1 MRTSGARPHIVVVGG
16 GISGLAAALAVL
28 DRSAGEM
35 DVTVLEGAAVLGGK
49 LALTEVAGIPVDAGA
64 ESMLARRPEG
74 LALVHA
80 AGLGDDVVHPAA
92 AGASVWSRGAMRP
105 LPSGQLMGIP
115 GDLRSLAASGVIS
128 LPGLARIP
136 LDHVLARTPVRGD
149 VSLGSFVAGRLGR
162 EVVDRLV
169 EPLLGGV
176 YAGHA
181 DELSLDATLPQLSG
195 AVRVERSLLR
205 AVEQVLGSGSAGA
218 AVGVAG
224 AGIAGPTAE
233 PPGLARPVFAGI
245 SGGVGRLP
253 GAVAAA
259 CERAGATVRVGA
271 MVRELRRSPGG
282 WRVVLGP
289 ARQPEQIFA
298 DAVVLAVPAPAASR
312 LLQGVAPD
320 AAADLGTIEYAGVG
334 LVTFAVPLDQV
345 ADRLSGTG
353 FLVPPVDGRVVKAAT
368 YSSQK
373 WQWLADSA
381 GDLAVLRVS
390 VGRHREVGDLQR
402 DDDELAALALADLS
416 AALRTDLRPVGRRVT
431 RWGGALPQYSVGHPD
446 RVARIRRA
454 IAEHPGLAVCG
465 AAYDG
470 VGIPACAGSART
482 AADRVLVSL
491 AARRQWGH
499 G

>member
-1 MRTSGARPHIVVVGG
+1 VTSTQARPHVVVVGG
-16 GISGLAAALAVL
+16 GISGLAAVLAVL
-28 DRSAGEM
+28 DRSAGAL
-35 DVTVLEGAAVLGGK
+35 DVTLLEGTGALGGK
-49 LALTEVAGIPVDAGA
+49 LALTEVAGIGVDAGA
-64 ESMLARRPEG
+64 ESLLARRPEA

-80 AGLGDDVVHPAA
+80 AGLADDVVHPAV

-115 GDLRSLAASGVIS
+115 GDLRSLAASGVVS

-181 DELSLDATLPQLSG
+181 DDLSLDATLPQLAG

-205 AVEQVLGSGSAGA
+205 AVAEVLGSGPAAA
-218 AVGVAG
+218 AVSVAG
-224 AGIAGPTAE
+224 GAIAGPTLE

-245 SGGVGRLP
+245 RGGVGRLP
-253 GAVAAA
+253 AAVAAA
-259 CERAGATVRVGA
+259 CVRGGATIRVGA

-289 ARQPEQIFA
+289 SRQPEQIFA
-298 DAVVLAVPAPAASR
+298 DAVVLAVPAAAASR
-312 LLQGVAPD
+312 LLQAVVPQ
-320 AAADLGTIEYAGVG
+320 AAAELGAVEYASVG
-334 LVTFAVPLDQV
+334 LVTLAVPLEQV
-345 ADRLSGTG
+345 NGRLTGTG
-353 FLVPPVDGRVVKAAT
+353 FLVPPVDSHVVKAAT
-368 YSSQK
+368 FLSQK
-373 WQWLADSA
+373 WGWLADAA

-390 VGRHREVGDLQR
+390 VGRHREVADLQR
-402 DDDELAALALADLS
+402 DDDELVAAALADLS
-416 AALRTDLRPVGRRVT
+416 AAVRVDLRPVDRRVT
-431 RWGGALPQYSVGHPD
+431 RWGGALPQYTVGHPD
-446 RVARIRRA
+446 RVARIRRS

-482 AADRVLVSL
+482 AADRVVASL
-491 AARRQWGH
+491 AARRQWSH

>member
-1 MRTSGARPHIVVVGG
+1 MTTGAARPHVVVVGG
-16 GISGLAAALAVL
+16 GISGLAAALAVIE
-28 DRSAGEM
+28 RSAGEV
-35 DVTVLEGAAVLGGK
+35 DVTVLEGAAAVGGK
-49 LALTEVAGIPVDAGA
+49 LLLTEVAGIAVDAGA
-64 ESMLARRPEG
+64 ESLLARRPEA

-80 AGLGDDVVHPAA
+80 AGLGDDVVHPAV
-92 AGASVWSRGAMRP
+92 AGAYVWSRGAMRP
-105 LPSGQLMGIP
+105 LPAGQLMGIP
-115 GDLRSLAASGVIS
+115 GDLRSLAASGVVS

-149 VSLGSFVAGRLGR
+149 LPLGSFVAARLGR

-181 DELSLDATLPQLSG
+181 DELSLDATLPQLAG

-205 AVEQVLGSGSAGA
+205 AVEQVLGSGSAGVAVSA
-218 AVGVAG
+218 AGG
-224 AGIAGPTAE
+224 GIAGPTAE
-233 PPGLARPVFAGI
+233 PPGLTRPVFAGI
-245 SGGVGRLP
+245 RGGLGRLP
-253 GAVAAA
+253 AAVAAA
-259 CERAGATVRVGA
+259 CAGAGATIRVGA

-289 ARQPEQIFA
+289 TRQPEQMFA
-298 DAVVLAVPAPAASR
+298 DAVVLAVPAPPASR
-312 LLQGVAPD
+312 LLQAVAPE
-320 AAADLGTIEYAGVG
+320 ASAELETVEYASVG
-334 LVTFAVPLDQV
+334 LVTYAVPLDQV
-345 ADRLSGTG
+345 VGRLGGTG

-368 YSSQK
+368 FSSQK
-373 WQWLADSA
+373 WGWLAVTA

-390 VGRHREVGDLQR
+390 VGRHREVVDLQR
-402 DDDELAALALADLS
+402 DDDELAAMALADLS
-416 AALRTDLRPVGRRVT
+416 AALRVELRPVDRQVT
-431 RWGGALPQYSVGHPD
+431 RWGGALPQYTVGHPD
-446 RVARIRRA
+446 RVARIRRS

-482 AADRVLVSL
+482 AADRVLASL